1 MVDFPDSSM
10 FPIQRVSQTTDD
22 RSDNNLQHQK
32 RRPPVKP
39 RKVEDAEHLENDE
52 QKHSLDLDA

>member
-10 FPIQRVSQTTDD
+10 LPVQRVSRATDD

-32 RRPPVKP
+32 RRPLVKP